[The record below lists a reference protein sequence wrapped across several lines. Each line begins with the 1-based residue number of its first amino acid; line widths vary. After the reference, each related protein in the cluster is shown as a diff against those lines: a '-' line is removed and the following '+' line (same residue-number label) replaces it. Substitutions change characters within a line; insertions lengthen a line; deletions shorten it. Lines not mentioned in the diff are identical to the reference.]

1 MGYQIT
7 SGKVEKPQKVVVY
20 GPEGIGKTTLAAQF
34 PSPLFIDTEG
44 GSGHLDVRRLP
55 SPDSWQMLM
64 DEVTWVRD
72 YPEEC
77 GGTLVLDTADW
88 AESLCTKMVCD
99 KNDWKGIES
108 PGYGK
113 GYTYVKEEFGRLLNL
128 LSECVERGLNVVL
141 TAHAQI
147 VKFEQPDEA
156 GAYDRWEMKL
166 YRKQTAPMV
175 KEWADAV
182 LFANYKTIVI
192 AESGKDGKVTKARAT
207 GGKNRVLYCTHSATW
222 DAKNRWGLPDEV
234 PMEWAQIAPHVPVP
248 SLRAAAAPAEQAP
261 APEEP
266 ELPFDPNPTP
276 EEVAISETIDAAAG
290 DRGPTM
296 PEGGGW
302 MGHLVP
308 LMQLMAADGISEDQV
323 CEAVW
328 RKGYATRDQR
338 LTAYPEEIVNWVVSV
353 WPAMRD
359 YIRGGFKE

>member
-1 MGYQIT
+1 MAYQIT
-7 SGKVEKPQKVVVY
+7 SGTVAKPQRVVIY

-55 SPDSWQMLM
+55 SPDSWQMLV

-72 YPEEC
+72 FPAEC
-77 GGTLVLDTADW
+77 GGTLVVDTADW
-88 AESLCTKMVCD
+88 AEALCAKHICSKAGKD
-99 KNDWKGIES
+99 GIEDF
-108 PGYGK
+108 GYGK

-128 LSECVERGLNVVL
+128 LSECVERGLNVVV

-166 YRKQTAPMV
+166 SRRQVAPLL

-182 LFANYKTIVI
+182 LFCNYKTVVI
-192 AESGKDGKVTKARAT
+192 KETDKDGKVTKARAT
-207 GGKNRVLYCTHSATW
+207 GGRNRTIFATHAATW

-234 PMEWAQIAPHVPVP
+234 PMEWAQIAPYVPVP
-248 SLRAAAAPAEQAP
+248 RLPSPAAQAP
-261 APEEP
+261 AGEP
-266 ELPFDPNPTP
+266 DVPFDAEPTR
-276 EEVAISETIDAAAG
+276 EEREARAGLEAVASVAKASE
-290 DRGPTM
+290 PM

-302 MGHLVP
+302 VGHLLP

-328 RKGYATRDQR
+328 RKGYATRGQR
-338 LTAYPEEIVNWVVSV
+338 LASYPKETVEWVVSV
-353 WPAMRD
+353 WDKMRD
-359 YIRGGFKE
+359 FIRNGYK

>member
-1 MGYQIT
+1 MAYQIT
-7 SGKVEKPQKVVVY
+7 SGTMAKPQRVVIY
-20 GPEGIGKTTLAAQF
+20 GPEGIGKTTLAARF

-64 DEVTWVRD
+64 DEVAWVRD

-77 GGTLVLDTADW
+77 GGTLVVDTADW
-88 AESLCTKMVCD
+88 AEALCAKHVCSKAGKD
-99 KNDWKGIES
+99 GIEDF
-108 PGYGK
+108 GYGK

-128 LSECVERGLNVVL
+128 LSEVVGRGLNVVV

-166 YRKQTAPMV
+166 SRKQVAPLL

-182 LFANYKTIVI
+182 LFCNYKTVVI
-192 AESGKDGKVTKARAT
+192 KETDKDGKVTKARAT
-207 GGKNRVLYCTHSATW
+207 GGRNRTIFATHAATW
-222 DAKNRWGLPDEV
+222 DAKNRWGLPDEL
-234 PMEWAQIAPHVPVP
+234 PMEWERIAPFVPVP
-248 SLRAAAAPAEQAP
+248 SLAARGAQAPVAEGDVPFGAEPTEAEREAEAAVAETMSSAAA
-261 APEEP
+261 
-266 ELPFDPNPTP
+266 
-276 EEVAISETIDAAAG
+276 VG
-290 DRGPTM
+290 DGPSM

-308 LMQLMAADGISEDQV
+308 LMQLMTADGISEDQV

-328 RKGYATRDQR
+328 RRGYAARDQK
-338 LTAYPEEIVNWVVSV
+338 LTKYSKDVVDWIVSV
-353 WPAMRD
+353 WPTMREF
-359 YIRGGFKE
+359 IRNGFK

>member
-1 MGYQIT
+1 MAYQIT
-7 SGKVEKPQKVVVY
+7 SGTVAKPQRVVVY

-55 SPDSWQMLM
+55 SPDSWQMLV

-72 YPEEC
+72 FPAEC
-77 GGTLVLDTADW
+77 GGTLVVDTADW
-88 AESLCTKMVCD
+88 AEALCAKHVCSKAGKD
-99 KNDWKGIES
+99 GIEDF
-108 PGYGK
+108 GYGK

-128 LSECVERGLNVVL
+128 LSECVERGLNVVV

-166 YRKQTAPMV
+166 SRRQVAPLL

-182 LFANYKTIVI
+182 LFCNYKTVVI
-192 AESGKDGKVTKARAT
+192 KETDKDGKVTKARAT
-207 GGKNRVLYCTHSATW
+207 GGRNRTIFATHAATW

-234 PMEWAQIAPHVPVP
+234 PMEWAQIAPFVPVP
-248 SLRAAAAPAEQAP
+248 SLAAPAPKVP
-261 APEEP
+261 AAESEP
-266 ELPFDPNPTP
+266 EVPFDSEPTS
-276 EEVAISETIDAAAG
+276 EEREAHAGLEAVSAVARASEA
-290 DRGPTM
+290 M

-302 MGHLVP
+302 VGHLLP

-328 RKGYATRDQR
+328 RKGYAAKGQK
-338 LTAYPEEIVNWVVSV
+338 LAAYPEEIVNWVVSV
-353 WPAMRD
+353 WPAMREF
-359 YIRGGFKE
+359 IRNGFK

>member
-64 DEVTWVRD
+64 DEVAWVRD
-72 YPEEC
+72 YPAEC

-88 AESLCTKMVCD
+88 AEALCMKQVCS
-99 KNDWKGIES
+99 KAGKSGIEDF
-108 PGYGK
+108 GYGK
-113 GYTYVKEEFGRLLNL
+113 GYTYVKEEFGKLLNL
-128 LSECVERGLNVVL
+128 LSEVVERGLNVVV
-141 TAHAQI
+141 TAHATI

-166 YRKQTAPMV
+166 SRKQVAPLL
-175 KEWADAV
+175 KEWADTV
-182 LFANYKTIVI
+182 LFANFKTIVI
-192 AESGKDGKVTKARAT
+192 SESGKDGKVTKARAT

-234 PMEWAQIAPHVPVP
+234 PMEWTQIAPHIPVP

-276 EEVAISETIDAAAG
+276 EEVAISEAIDAAAG

-302 MGHLVP
+302 LGHLVP

-328 RKGYATRDQR
+328 RKGYATRDQK

>member
-1 MGYQIT
+1 MAYQIT
-7 SGKVEKPQKVVVY
+7 SGTVAKPQRVVIY
-20 GPEGIGKTTLAAQF
+20 GPEGIGKTTLAAHF

-55 SPDSWQMLM
+55 SPDSWQMLL

-77 GGTLVLDTADW
+77 GGTLVVDTADW
-88 AESLCTKMVCD
+88 AEALCAKHVCSKAGKD
-99 KNDWKGIES
+99 GIEDF
-108 PGYGK
+108 GYGK
-113 GYTYVKEEFGRLLNL
+113 GYTYVKEEFGRLLNI
-128 LSECVERGLNVVL
+128 LSEVVERGLNVVV

-166 YRKQTAPMV
+166 SRRQVAPLL

-182 LFANYKTIVI
+182 LFCNYKTVVI
-192 AESGKDGKVTKARAT
+192 KETDKDGKVTKARAT
-207 GGKNRVLYCTHSATW
+207 GGRNRTIFATHAATW

-234 PMEWAQIAPHVPVP
+234 PMEWAQIAPYVPVP
-248 SLRAAAAPAEQAP
+248 RLPSPAAQAP
-261 APEEP
+261 AGEP
-266 ELPFDPNPTP
+266 GVPFDAEPTR
-276 EEVAISETIDAAAG
+276 EEREARAGLEAVASVAKASE
-290 DRGPTM
+290 PM

-302 MGHLVP
+302 VGHLLP

-328 RKGYATRDQR
+328 RKGYATRGQR
-338 LTAYPEEIVNWVVSV
+338 LASYPKETVEWVVSV
-353 WPAMRD
+353 WDKMRD
-359 YIRGGFKE
+359 FIRNGYK

>member
-1 MGYQIT
+1 MAFQIT

-55 SPDSWQMLM
+55 SPDSWQMLL

-72 YPEEC
+72 YPAEC
-77 GGTLVLDTADW
+77 GGTLVVDTADW
-88 AESLCTKMVCD
+88 AEALCMKQVCS
-99 KNDWKGIES
+99 KAGKSGIEDF
-108 PGYGK
+108 GYGK
-113 GYTYVKEEFGRLLNL
+113 GYTYVKEEFGKLLNL
-128 LSECVERGLNVVL
+128 LSEVVERGLNVVV
-141 TAHAQI
+141 TAHATI

-166 YRKQTAPMV
+166 SRKQVAPLL
-175 KEWADAV
+175 KEWADTV
-182 LFANYKTIVI
+182 LFANFKTIVI

-234 PMEWAQIAPHVPVP
+234 PMEWAQIAPFVPAP
-248 SLRAAAAPAEQAP
+248 SLGAGAPQAPEPEVPFSEVPTGAELEAEAAVAQTMSAAAQVAP
-261 APEEP
+261 APQ
-266 ELPFDPNPTP
+266 
-276 EEVAISETIDAAAG
+276 
-290 DRGPTM
+290 M
-296 PEGGGW
+296 PDGGGW

-353 WPAMRD
+353 WPAMREF
-359 YIRGGFKE
+359 IRNGFK

>member
-1 MGYQIT
+1 MAYQIT
-7 SGKVEKPQKVVVY
+7 SGTMTKPQRVVIY
-20 GPEGIGKTTLAAQF
+20 GPEGIGKTTLAAHF

-55 SPDSWQMLM
+55 SPESWQMLL

-72 YPEEC
+72 YPAEC
-77 GGTLVLDTADW
+77 GGTLVVDTADW
-88 AESLCTKMVCD
+88 AEALCAGHVCS
-99 KNDWKGIES
+99 KAGKSGIEDF
-108 PGYGK
+108 GYGK

-128 LSECVERGLNVVL
+128 LSECVDRGLNVVV

-166 YRKQTAPMV
+166 SRRQVAPLI

-182 LFANYKTIVI
+182 LFCNYKTVVVK
-192 AESGKDGKVTKARAT
+192 ETDREGKVTKARAT
-207 GGKNRVLYCTHSATW
+207 GGKNRTIFSTHSATW

-234 PMEWAQIAPHVPVP
+234 PMEWTQIAPFVPVP
-248 SLRAAAAPAEQAP
+248 SFAAPAAP
-261 APEEP
+261 SAPEEP
-266 ELPFDPNPTP
+266 DVPFSTEPT
-276 EEVAISETIDAAAG
+276 ETERAADAGVEAVATVADAAAA
-290 DRGPTM
+290 M

-328 RKGYATRDQR
+328 RKGYATRDQK

-353 WPAMRD
+353 WPAMREF
-359 YIRGGFKE
+359 IRNGFK

>member
-1 MGYQIT
+1 MAFQIT

-55 SPDSWQMLM
+55 SPDSWQMLL

-77 GGTLVLDTADW
+77 GGTLVVDTADW

-192 AESGKDGKVTKARAT
+192 ADSTKDGKVTKARAT

-234 PMEWAQIAPHVPVP
+234 PMEWAQLAPFVPAP
-248 SLRAAAAPAEQAP
+248 ATPAAQAAPAEPDVPFAT
-261 APEEP
+261 EP
-266 ELPFDPNPTP
+266 TEA
-276 EEVAISETIDAAAG
+276 ERAVEAGVEAVAAVAEASAA
-290 DRGPTM
+290 M

-308 LMQLMAADGISEDQV
+308 LMQLMAADGIDEDQL

-328 RKGYATRDQR
+328 RKGYAARDQK
-338 LTAYPEEIVNWVVSV
+338 LTKYSKDVVDWIVSV
-353 WPAMRD
+353 WPAMREF
-359 YIRGGFKE
+359 IRNGFK

>member
-1 MGYQIT
+1 MAFQIT
-7 SGKVEKPQKVVVY
+7 SGKMVKPQKVVVY

-55 SPDSWQMLM
+55 SPDSWQMLL

-77 GGTLVLDTADW
+77 GGTLVVDTADW

-182 LFANYKTIVI
+182 LFANFKTIVI
-192 AESGKDGKVTKARAT
+192 TESGKDGKVTKARAT

-234 PMEWAQIAPHVPVP
+234 PMEWAQIAPFVPVP
-248 SLRAAAAPAEQAP
+248 SLGAPSSQEPEPEVPFSEVPTGAEREVEAAVAQTMSAAAQVAP
-261 APEEP
+261 APQ
-266 ELPFDPNPTP
+266 
-276 EEVAISETIDAAAG
+276 
-290 DRGPTM
+290 M

-302 MGHLVP
+302 LGHLVP

-328 RKGYATRDQR
+328 RKGYATRDQK

>member
-1 MGYQIT
+1 MAFQIT

-55 SPDSWQMLM
+55 SPDSWQMLL

-72 YPEEC
+72 YPAEC
-77 GGTLVLDTADW
+77 GGTLVVDTADW
-88 AESLCTKMVCD
+88 AEALCMKQVCS
-99 KNDWKGIES
+99 KAGKSGIEDF
-108 PGYGK
+108 GYGK
-113 GYTYVKEEFGRLLNL
+113 GYTYVKEEFGKLLNL
-128 LSECVERGLNVVL
+128 LSEVVERGLNVVV
-141 TAHAQI
+141 TAHAAI

-166 YRKQTAPMV
+166 SRKQVAPLL
-175 KEWADAV
+175 KEWADTV
-182 LFANYKTIVI
+182 LFANFKTIVI

-234 PMEWAQIAPHVPVP
+234 PMEWAQIAPFVPAP
-248 SLRAAAAPAEQAP
+248 SLGAGAPQAPEPEVPFSEDPTVAEREAEAAVAQTMSAAARV
-261 APEEP
+261 APEP
-266 ELPFDPNPTP
+266 Q
-276 EEVAISETIDAAAG
+276 
-290 DRGPTM
+290 M

-308 LMQLMAADGISEDQV
+308 LMQLMASDGISEDQV

-328 RKGYATRDQR
+328 RKGYATRDQK

-359 YIRGGFKE
+359 YIRGGFEE

>member
-1 MGYQIT
+1 M
-7 SGKVEKPQKVVVY
+7 
-20 GPEGIGKTTLAAQF
+20 
-34 PSPLFIDTEG
+34 
-44 GSGHLDVRRLP
+44 RRLP

-64 DEVTWVRD
+64 DEVAWVRD

-77 GGTLVLDTADW
+77 GGTLVVDTADW
-88 AESLCTKMVCD
+88 AEALCAKHICSKAGKD
-99 KNDWKGIES
+99 GIEDF
-108 PGYGK
+108 GYGK

-128 LSECVERGLNVVL
+128 LSEVVERGLNVVV

-166 YRKQTAPMV
+166 SRKQVAPLL

-182 LFANYKTIVI
+182 LFCNYKTVVI
-192 AESGKDGKVTKARAT
+192 KETDKDGKVTKARAT
-207 GGKNRVLYCTHSATW
+207 GGRNRTIFATHAATW

-234 PMEWAQIAPHVPVP
+234 PMEWAQIAPHIPVP
-248 SLRAAAAPAEQAP
+248 SLRAATAPAEHAP

-276 EEVAISETIDAAAG
+276 EEVAIREAIDAAAG
-290 DRGPTM
+290 DREPTM

-302 MGHLVP
+302 LGHLVP
-308 LMQLMAADGISEDQV
+308 LMQLMASDGISEDQV

-338 LTAYPEEIVNWVVSV
+338 LAAYPEEIVNWVVSV

-359 YIRGGFKE
+359 YIRGGFEE

>member
-1 MGYQIT
+1 MAFQIT

-55 SPDSWQMLM
+55 SPDSWQMLL

-141 TAHAQI
+141 TAHAAI

-234 PMEWAQIAPHVPVP
+234 PMEWAQIAPYVPVP
-248 SLRAAAAPAEQAP
+248 RLPSPAAQAP
-261 APEEP
+261 AGEP
-266 ELPFDPNPTP
+266 DVPFDAEPTR
-276 EEVAISETIDAAAG
+276 EEREARAGLEAVASVAKASE
-290 DRGPTM
+290 PM

-302 MGHLVP
+302 VGHLLP

-328 RKGYATRDQR
+328 RKGYATRGQR
-338 LTAYPEEIVNWVVSV
+338 LASYPKETVEWVVSV
-353 WPAMRD
+353 WDKMRD
-359 YIRGGFKE
+359 FIRNGYK